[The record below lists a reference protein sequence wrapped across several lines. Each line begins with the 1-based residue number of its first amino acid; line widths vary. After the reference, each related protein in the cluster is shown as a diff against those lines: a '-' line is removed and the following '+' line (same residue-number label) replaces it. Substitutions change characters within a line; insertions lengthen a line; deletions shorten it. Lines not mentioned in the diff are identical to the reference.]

1 MSPRKPAPK
10 RVPAHPAPAHAPTR
24 KRPRCTRCNRS
35 IYVPPEWSMGAAV
48 RRHYWAKHREV
59 MMRPRQSSS

>member
-10 RVPAHPAPAHAPTR
+10 RVPARPAPTR

-35 IYVPPEWSMGAAV
+35 IYVPSEWSMGAAV

-59 MMRPRQSSS
+59 MMPPRQSSS